1 MVLEK
6 LGESLKNTLSKIT
19 NALFVDEKLVNELVK
34 EIQKALLQSDVNVK
48 LVFDLT
54 KTIKERA
61 LKEHVPGALSKKEW
75 LVHIVYEEL
84 TNLLGKEE
92 VKVDVEETKK
102 AKKTLT
108 IMLVGLF
115 GNGKTTTAGKLAHYF
130 QKRGYKVALL
140 STDTWRPAAFE
151 QLRQLGAQQQI
162 PVYGDPKEKDPVKV
176 YKKFETELKKADVA
190 IIDTA
195 GRDALNNELIEELV
209 KINKAVQ
216 PDHSWLV
223 ISADVG
229 QAAEKQARTF
239 HETCNVD
246 GVIITKMDGTA
257 KGGGALIAC
266 SITGAKVVFI
276 GVGEKVNEFEKF
288 KPKNFVGRMLGM
300 GDIEALLEKVQGAIS
315 EKDAQDLGKKFLKGE
330 FSLLDLYEQMTAMRK
345 MGPLSKIVEMIP
357 GFGQLQLPKDM
368 LQVQEGKLEKW
379 KYIMDS
385 CTKEE
390 LEDPEII
397 SSARLER
404 IAKGSG
410 TSTGELRDLLKQYKQ
425 SKKLVKVMKGAGASS
440 PKAMEKMMKKMQGMK
455 GLKMGG

>member
-1 MVLEK
+1 V
-6 LGESLKNTLSKIT
+6 
-19 NALFVDEKLVNELVK
+19 
-34 EIQKALLQSDVNVK
+34 
-48 LVFDLT
+48 
-54 KTIKERA
+54 
-61 LKEHVPGALSKKEW
+61 
-75 LVHIVYEEL
+75 
-84 TNLLGKEE
+84 
-92 VKVDVEETKK
+92 
-102 AKKTLT
+102 
-108 IMLVGLF
+108 
-115 GNGKTTTAGKLAHYF
+115 
-130 QKRGYKVALL
+130 
-140 STDTWRPAAFE
+140 
-151 QLRQLGAQQQI
+151 
-162 PVYGDPKEKDPVKV
+162 
-176 YKKFETELKKADVA
+176 DVA

-195 GRDALNNELIEELV
+195 GRDALNNELIEELA

-229 QAAEKQARTF
+229 QAAEKQTRTF
-239 HETCNVD
+239 HETCKVD

-357 GFGQLQLPKDM
+357 GFGQLQLPKEM
-368 LQVQEGKLEKW
+368 LNVQEGKLEKW

-455 GLKMGG
+455 GLRMGS